1 MSSAKDRVAA
11 EVLEA
16 RAHLDRALEGLEH
29 LPAFNSSDITFAAH
43 ALTNYLTVT
52 SATVDLLLLALRDHP
67 DSEVRTWLEGL
78 RQATNLMTHTASQ
91 LMGTAA
97 GSGLKLLPE
106 RVDLVTMARRCC
118 DYYRRVAGRKQI
130 DIACE
135 AAVETP
141 YVWADRVALA
151 AILDNLLSNAVK
163 YSPLGKAIAVQVKSE
178 AEELVCEVRDQGPG
192 LSAADR
198 ARLFQRGVRLS
209 AVPTAGEPS
218 TGFGLA
224 VAKELIDQLGG
235 QIACAS
241 EPGKGACFSIR
252 LPALRD
258 VSPDAGQESPGPP
271 ASPPDSSPSHNGD

>member
-11 EVLEA
+11 AVLEA

-29 LPAFNSSDITFAAH
+29 LPAFNASDITYAAH
-43 ALTNYLTVT
+43 ALSNFLTVT
-52 SATVDLLLLALRDHP
+52 SGTVELLLLALRDYP
-67 DSEVRTWLEGL
+67 DAEVRTWLEGL
-78 RQATNLMTHTASQ
+78 RHATNLMAHTAGQ

-97 GSGLKLLPE
+97 RSGPKLRPE
-106 RVDLVTMARRCC
+106 RVNLVTLAQRCC
-118 DYYRRVAGRKQI
+118 DYYRRVARRKLI

-135 AAVETP
+135 AAVESP
-141 YVWADRVALA
+141 LVWADRVALA
-151 AILDNLLSNAVK
+151 AVLDNLLSNAVK
-163 YSPLGKAIAVQVKSE
+163 YSPPGKAIAVQVKDE

-192 LSAADR
+192 LSAADQ

-235 QIACAS
+235 RITCES
-241 EPGKGACFSIR
+241 EPGHGACFSIR
-252 LPALRD
+252 LPALRE
-258 VSPDAGQESPGPP
+258 VPP
-271 ASPPDSSPSHNGD
+271 AEPTDANPSQPGG